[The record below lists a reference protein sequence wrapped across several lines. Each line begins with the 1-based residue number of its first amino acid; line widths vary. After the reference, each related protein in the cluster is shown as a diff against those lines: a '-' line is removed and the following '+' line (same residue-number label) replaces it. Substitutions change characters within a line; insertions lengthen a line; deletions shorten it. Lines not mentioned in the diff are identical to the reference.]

1 MCFDSNQDAELRV
14 NKCLVDGDVFFQ
26 VQTIWHH
33 TLKMQKRVR
42 HPLKRVARL
51 LSNNQHIHD
60 KPVYLKLFQILP
72 SYTFNKLYFI
82 QTFSTT
88 RYIFFFF
95 PQVNLFFFILSNF
108 TIPNFTISHSH
119 DGGNDILFCLFI
131 LFDHSF

>member
-1 MCFDSNQDAELRV
+1 MSRRWRRFLSSTKKYPSAKNAE
-14 NKCLVDGDVFFQ
+14 
-26 VQTIWHH
+26 
-33 TLKMQKRVR
+33 RVR

-72 SYTFNKLYFI
+72 SYTFNKLYSI
-82 QTFSTT
+82 QTFLTT

-119 DGGNDILFCLFI
+119 DGGDDILFCLFI